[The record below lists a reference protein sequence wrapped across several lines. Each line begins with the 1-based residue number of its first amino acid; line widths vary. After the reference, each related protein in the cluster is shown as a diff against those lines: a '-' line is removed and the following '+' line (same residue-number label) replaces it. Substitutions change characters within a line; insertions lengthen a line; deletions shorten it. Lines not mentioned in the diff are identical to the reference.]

1 MCDSMEIQDT
11 EYLFLHLCRKYTI
24 KKKKQT
30 QPNPNI
36 LKPNRT
42 KKPST
47 TNEQANSLLAL
58 GEFSW

>member
-1 MCDSMEIQDT
+1 MCESMEIQNT
-11 EYLFLHLCRKYTI
+11 EYLFLHVCRKYTI
-24 KKKKQT
+24 KKTPT

-36 LKPNRT
+36 PKPNQT
-42 KKPST
+42 EKPST